1 MLLIVVLLYS
11 AISVAMI
18 FAGYV
23 TKSKFSFEQ
32 SNGMMKKSW
41 TPCSMKRF
49 YSYKFS
55 FSQARSRKRFAA
67 TDKTLEKKE
76 TVALR
81 NFRKY
86 MCDGILDWLGHFEIL
101 ILKTFKGAL
110 SGLKQLLATESPLK
124 MMKNA
129 FYFTSKALFV
139 FKTFKFLSWL
149 FGHVA
154 KRRD

>member
-67 TDKTLEKKE
+67 TDKTLEKKKPYTAGKDLWNHE
-76 TVALR
+76 KKDQLEYNKMVLEFQKKQSKCR
-81 NFRKY
+81 N
-86 MCDGILDWLGHFEIL
+86 H
-101 ILKTFKGAL
+101 
-110 SGLKQLLATESPLK
+110 
-124 MMKNA
+124 
-129 FYFTSKALFV
+129 YF
-139 FKTFKFLSWL
+139 L
-149 FGHVA
+149 FGIRPYHHHLQ
-154 KRRD
+154 KSNSSDRWYK